1 MTPDLAQF
9 VPAWLAAARE
19 ADVAAELEA
28 VYTLVADATELRR
41 PVCNASGRCCNFKAW
56 DHRLFVTG
64 LEAAYTWVRL
74 EAGDPRLKPT
84 SISGAAARGVCP
96 LLEGRLC
103 SVHTIKPLGC
113 RVYFCDE
120 TAQEW
125 QQDLCERALRLIRD
139 IHERRAIPYAYAE
152 WLAMLGAFAEDRA

>member
-9 VPAWLAAARE
+9 VPAWLAAAR
-19 ADVAAELEA
+19 DPDTAAELEA

-56 DHRLFVTG
+56 DHRLYVTG
-64 LEAAYTWVRL
+64 LEAAYTWARL
-74 EAGDPRLKPT
+74 PSGDPRVTTP
-84 SISGAAARGVCP
+84 SIIAAASRGVCP
-96 LLEGRLC
+96 LLEGTRC

-113 RVYFCDE
+113 RIYFCDE

-125 QQDLCERALRLIRD
+125 QQDLCERALRLIRR
-139 IHERRAIPYAYAE
+139 IHERRGIPYAYAE
-152 WLAMLGAFAEDRA
+152 WLSMLRALEYSAP